1 MTDGI
6 HTDIDTLHSKLEL
19 CEDELRLCENENSN
33 LRKHLLWCA
42 KKLQDADVKELKARL
57 RGPVEDGGVTGN
69 VDSDILSL
77 TKRLARTVGRFT
89 DHMWTLNTKS
99 NSDRDFALAAMEHA
113 GELRCL
119 VQELGCLLP
128 MNLYEDEPCR
138 THKNR

>member
-1 MTDGI
+1 MTDI
-6 HTDIDTLHSKLEL
+6 IEFTNPNTLRSNLEL

-77 TKRLARTVGRFT
+77 TKRLARAVNKFT
-89 DHMWTLNTKS
+89 DHMLAVNTSS
-99 NSDRDFALAAMEHA
+99 NSDRDFALAVVMEHA
-113 GELRCL
+113 GDLRCL
-119 VQELGCLLP
+119 VQELKCLLP
-128 MNLYEDEPCR
+128 INLYEDE
-138 THKNR
+138 